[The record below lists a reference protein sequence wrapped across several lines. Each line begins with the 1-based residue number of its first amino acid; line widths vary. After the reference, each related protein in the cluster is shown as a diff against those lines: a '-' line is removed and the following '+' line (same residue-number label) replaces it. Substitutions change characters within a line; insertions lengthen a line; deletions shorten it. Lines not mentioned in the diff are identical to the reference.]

1 MMAIQGTLT
10 TMSVSD
16 LLQFLAVGKKTGT
29 LKFMHQKVVKGIFF
43 ENGVIVGSSTNDPK
57 EYLGQVLIHYG
68 KLDEAQLQAAMEV
81 QRKAG
86 KGRLGQ
92 ILITQGVLK
101 ESEIADI
108 LKIRTLDIIYD
119 LFIWKEAH
127 FEFIVDDPLPPDF
140 TRVEVEPTLVIME
153 GIYRADELMRYRTLI
168 PSDRAVLELGS
179 GWTSSL
185 SVGKEVRQILYFVEK
200 RMSVAEICYNMH
212 ASAFDVYA
220 QLYDLVNKRL
230 AVVAGELPEIAD
242 PINDMPNLPEGSAEL
257 LLLARKE
264 LTQNDAEQAMSII
277 HTVLRREP
285 KNSAAQTLMLEAE
298 SKFMRQVFSKL
309 SPTAVP
315 RLLVRPEDLSEKEL
329 GPQEGFVLSRINGE
343 WDIQSIL
350 SICPFREAD
359 SLRMIKSLL
368 DNGII
373 GL

>member
-1 MMAIQGTLT
+1 MAIQGTLT
-10 TMSVSD
+10 TMSVPD

-57 EYLGQVLIHYG
+57 EYLGQVLMHYG
-68 KLDEAQLQAAMEV
+68 KLEEAQLQAAMEA

-92 ILITQGVLK
+92 ILIKQGVLK
-101 ESEIADI
+101 ESEIVDI

-127 FEFIVDDPLPPDF
+127 FEFIVDESLPPDF

-153 GIYRADELMRYRTLI
+153 GIYRADELTRYRTLI
-168 PSDRAVLELGS
+168 PSDRTVLELGS

-185 SVGKEVRQILYFVEK
+185 SVGKEIRQILYFVEK

-220 QLYDLVNKRL
+220 QLYDLVNKGL
-230 AVVAGELPEIAD
+230 AVVAGELPEIPD
-242 PINDMPNLPEGSAEL
+242 PISDMPNLPEASAEL
-257 LLLARKE
+257 LLLARQE
-264 LTQNDAEQAMSII
+264 LTRNDAERAMSII

-298 SKFMRQVFSKL
+298 SKFMRQVYSKL

-315 RLLVRPEDLSEKEL
+315 RLLVRPEDLSQEAL

-359 SLRMIKSLL
+359 SLRMIKSML